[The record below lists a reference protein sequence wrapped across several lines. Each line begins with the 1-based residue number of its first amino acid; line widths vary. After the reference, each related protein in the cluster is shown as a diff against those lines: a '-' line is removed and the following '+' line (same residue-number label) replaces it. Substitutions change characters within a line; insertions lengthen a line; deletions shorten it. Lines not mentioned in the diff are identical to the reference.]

1 MIRLSNVLFFNSA
14 NNKRLLAVYSSLIS
28 LILIY
33 PIVNT
38 YIDNT
43 INIYICMYVCMYVC
57 MGYSIYARTNSFDL
71 GFQTIIIT

>member
-28 LILIY
+28 LILTY

-38 YIDNT
+38 YLNTT
-43 INIYICMYVCMYVC
+43 INMYVCMYVC
-57 MGYSIYARTNSFDL
+57 VYVCMYTHAWFK
-71 GFQTIIIT
+71 

>member
-14 NNKRLLAVYSSLIS
+14 YNKRLLAVYSSLIS

-43 INIYICMYVCMYVC
+43 INMYVCMY
-57 MGYSIYARTNSFDL
+57 GIFYL
-71 GFQTIIIT
+71 GKNNFVK

>member
-28 LILIY
+28 LILTY

-38 YIDNT
+38 YLDTTLICMNV
-43 INIYICMYVCMYVC
+43 CMYVCMYVWKN
-57 MGYSIYARTNSFDL
+57 Y
-71 GFQTIIIT
+71 

>member
-1 MIRLSNVLFFNSA
+1 MIRLSNVLFFNSSY
-14 NNKRLLAVYSSLIS
+14 NKRLLAVYSSLIS

-43 INIYICMYVCMYVC
+43 INMYVWYFLFGEKQLRKIRNFGCL
-57 MGYSIYARTNSFDL
+57 TTPNLLPKFHK
-71 GFQTIIIT
+71 

>member
-14 NNKRLLAVYSSLIS
+14 YNKWLLAVYSSLIS

-43 INIYICMYVCMYVC
+43 INMYVCMVF
-57 MGYSIYARTNSFDL
+57 SIWGKTTS
-71 GFQTIIIT
+71 